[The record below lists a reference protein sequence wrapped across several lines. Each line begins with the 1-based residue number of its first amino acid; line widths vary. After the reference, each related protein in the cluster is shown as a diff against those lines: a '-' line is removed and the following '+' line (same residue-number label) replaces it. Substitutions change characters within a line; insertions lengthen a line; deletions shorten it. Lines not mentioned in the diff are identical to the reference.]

1 MWNGLSRVNKLQT
14 LRSFCTRCAFSM
26 ESYKRGVNL
35 DQVFNFCPFLKQLFL
50 SFCFFF
56 TVGWN
61 IPYEFNETDLNIS
74 VVQLMMFL
82 NEYETVQFIAL
93 RYLTGEC
100 NYGGR
105 VTDDWDRRCLN
116 TILMKFYNLKVLGD
130 SDYKFDEE
138 GSYVVPQVREFED
151 FLAYIKD
158 LPAIAKPGVF
168 GLHENADMIKDQ
180 KETDSLLTNTL
191 LTQVN

>member
-1 MWNGLSRVNKLQT
+1 
-14 LRSFCTRCAFSM
+14 
-26 ESYKRGVNL
+26 
-35 DQVFNFCPFLKQLFL
+35 
-50 SFCFFF
+50 
-56 TVGWN
+56 
-61 IPYEFNETDLNIS
+61 
-74 VVQLMMFL
+74 MMFL